1 METGNP
7 DKEKI
12 FQKLK
17 IFTWEVIYVYDKSYM
32 LILMCGTL
40 WHQQTAAADRNAA
53 FRFAAAVFYMS
64 SVIPHKF

>member
-17 IFTWEVIYVYDKSYM
+17 IFTWEVIYVYYKSYM
-32 LILMCGTL
+32 LILMCG
-40 WHQQTAAADRNAA
+40 
-53 FRFAAAVFYMS
+53 AAAVFYMS

>member
-32 LILMCGTL
+32 LILMCGTF
-40 WHQQTAAADRNAA
+40 WHQQTAAADRNGSIPVRRRC
-53 FRFAAAVFYMS
+53 FLY
-64 SVIPHKF
+64 VICYPA